1 MQAATVSWTCLSLSI
16 GEEEYFFSD
25 CFYNIY
31 LEKVPC
37 DKTENEKKKQQQPQE
52 ADSNSLH
59 PPLSTELTA
68 AVIKKSFGGEMCLW
82 SIIFNY
88 PIQKYQV
95 WNSRKAS
102 VKARPVTLKLAV
114 VLEGKLRCR
123 PQEQTYLSSLQKIC
137 TSLFIVF
144 LSHSINS
151 ERSSQSSCYRLHCS
165 IPIGIDVG
173 TDSLFLLISYQ
184 SLHQKP
190 PLHCD
195 CHFSTDLP
203 GQSHW
208 KWSQRQFYKQIC

>member
-1 MQAATVSWTCLSLSI
+1 MPESQHWRRGVF
-16 GEEEYFFSD
+16 FFSD

-114 VLEGKLRCR
+114 VLEGKHAVDLKDKLTWALCR
-123 PQEQTYLSSLQKIC
+123 RFAPLYSLY
-137 TSLFIVF
+137 SFHIV
-144 LSHSINS
+144 
-151 ERSSQSSCYRLHCS
+151 
-165 IPIGIDVG
+165 
-173 TDSLFLLISYQ
+173 LIVNG
-184 SLHQKP
+184 P
-190 PLHCD
+190 PRVAVIV
-195 CHFSTDLP
+195 STAVFPLV
-203 GQSHW
+203 
-208 KWSQRQFYKQIC
+208 

>member
-1 MQAATVSWTCLSLSI
+1 MPESQHWRRWVF
-16 GEEEYFFSD
+16 FFSD

-37 DKTENEKKKQQQPQE
+37 DKTENEKKKQQQHQE

-114 VLEGKLRCR
+114 VLEGKPRCR
-123 PQEQTYLSSLQKIC
+123 PQGQTYLNSAEDLDLFKSLY
-137 TSLFIVF
+137 FFHIV
-144 LSHSINS
+144 
-151 ERSSQSSCYRLHCS
+151 
-165 IPIGIDVG
+165 
-173 TDSLFLLISYQ
+173 LIVNG
-184 SLHQKP
+184 P
-190 PLHCD
+190 PRVAVTI
-195 CHFSTDLP
+195 STAVFPLV
-203 GQSHW
+203 
-208 KWSQRQFYKQIC
+208 